1 MKMNSLSGFALLT
14 SLVLAL
20 GVGVVAAQVK
30 KGKTR
35 PLTTEQLM
43 EGIVKPHH
51 DALKKGL
58 EATTI
63 TDDGW
68 KSLALSA
75 ALLNEST
82 FTLMD
87 DGRSPD
93 AIWSDA
99 ATKPL
104 RTGSADL
111 LKAIEAKS
119 QAQAKTAFG
128 AMSKSCKSCHTKHKE
143 K

>member
-1 MKMNSLSGFALLT
+1 MKSKTLLRFAAMTTVALS
-14 SLVLAL
+14 V
-20 GVGVVAAQVK
+20 GVGMVAAQVK

-35 PLTTEQLM
+35 PLTTAQLM
-43 EGIVKPHH
+43 GGIVKPHTE
-51 DALKKGL
+51 ALKKGL

-68 KSLALSA
+68 KSLMLSA
-75 ALLNEST
+75 ALLNEAT

-87 DGRSPD
+87 DGRCPD
-93 AIWSDA
+93 TVWADA
-99 ATKPL
+99 ATKPM

-111 LKAIEAKS
+111 LKALEAKS
-119 QAQAKTAFG
+119 QPQAKAALG
-128 AMSKSCKSCHTKHKE
+128 AMTKSCKSCHEKHKA